1 MFMRNRLARKM
12 AAEMRGATCAG
23 TQTSKAPT
31 LSGPSVTNHYSVFW
45 GQHCSWLSTIYFSF
59 HASHKARVFRECEN
73 KNMKIFT
80 SVASIWYVEDSKIDF
95 KNENTAHGNR
105 LLLFYKSKIIEIEKD
120 EYFSDN
126 CKKYSHCSTNS
137 KPNSAYCSS
146 SNSHCEIINDG
157 RK

>member
-1 MFMRNRLARKM
+1 M
-12 AAEMRGATCAG
+12 AITFLFYTAKKSEAVETGCNNVLGAT
-23 TQTSKAPT
+23 
-31 LSGPSVTNHYSVFW
+31 LFLVVNN
-45 GQHCSWLSTIYFSF
+45 IYLTF

-73 KNMKIFT
+73 KNMKIFA
-80 SVASIWYVEDSKIDF
+80 SVASIWYVEDSKLDF
-95 KNENTAHGNR
+95 INENTAHGNR

-146 SNSHCEIINDG
+146 TNSHCE
-157 RK
+157 

>member
-1 MFMRNRLARKM
+1 MKDKHLEWRQLFYFTQLKNQKLSKRD
-12 AAEMRGATCAG
+12 ATM
-23 TQTSKAPT
+23 
-31 LSGPSVTNHYSVFW
+31 FW
-45 GQHCSWLSTIYFSF
+45 GQHCSWLSTIYFPF

-146 SNSHCEIINDG
+146 TNSHCLINNITEWQLEAELYSVI
-157 RK
+157 

>member
-1 MFMRNRLARKM
+1 MFIFHN
-12 AAEMRGATCAG
+12 
-23 TQTSKAPT
+23 
-31 LSGPSVTNHYSVFW
+31 
-45 GQHCSWLSTIYFSF
+45 FSPWQVIKRVSPF
-59 HASHKARVFRECEN
+59 HASHKTRVFRECEN

-80 SVASIWYVEDSKIDF
+80 SVASTWYVEDSKIDF

-120 EYFSDN
+120 ECFSNN

-146 SNSHCEIINDG
+146 TNSHCETINCCQYTNILLVFLTNDSDNL
-157 RK
+157 KVY

>member
-1 MFMRNRLARKM
+1 MK
-12 AAEMRGATCAG
+12 RGATM
-23 TQTSKAPT
+23 
-31 LSGPSVTNHYSVFW
+31 FW
-45 GQHCSWLSTIYFSF
+45 GQHCSWLSTIYFPF

-146 SNSHCEIINDG
+146 TNSHCVIIYTREMRSIMG
-157 RK
+157 RARAGYDDINSA

>member
-1 MFMRNRLARKM
+1 M
-12 AAEMRGATCAG
+12 
-23 TQTSKAPT
+23 
-31 LSGPSVTNHYSVFW
+31 FW
-45 GQHCSWLSTIYFSF
+45 GKHCSWLSTIYFPF

-105 LLLFYKSKIIEIEKD
+105 LLLFYKSKIIEIEKG

-146 SNSHCEIINDG
+146 TNSHCVIYFDTVCEF
-157 RK
+157 RSLAEEHAKYTATR

>member
-1 MFMRNRLARKM
+1 MQQCFGGNIVP
-12 AAEMRGATCAG
+12 GC
-23 TQTSKAPT
+23 
-31 LSGPSVTNHYSVFW
+31 H
-45 GQHCSWLSTIYFSF
+45 LSTIYFPF

-80 SVASIWYVEDSKIDF
+80 SVASTWYVEDSKIDF
-95 KNENTAHGNR
+95 KNENAAHGNR

-146 SNSHCEIINDG
+146 TNSHCVFYIQVLIDLLIMTRFILHGRSRYGRIINQMG
-157 RK
+157 SFLLSHRR

>member
-1 MFMRNRLARKM
+1 M
-12 AAEMRGATCAG
+12 
-23 TQTSKAPT
+23 
-31 LSGPSVTNHYSVFW
+31 FW

-146 SNSHCEIINDG
+146 TNSHCVNIFFKLKPSSNVRHIVAEMFVSPTSENIG
-157 RK
+157 FTAETKFAS

>member
-1 MFMRNRLARKM
+1 MFIFHN
-12 AAEMRGATCAG
+12 
-23 TQTSKAPT
+23 
-31 LSGPSVTNHYSVFW
+31 
-45 GQHCSWLSTIYFSF
+45 FSPWQVIKRVSPF
-59 HASHKARVFRECEN
+59 HASHKARVFRESEN

-80 SVASIWYVEDSKIDF
+80 SVASTWYVEDSKIDF

-120 EYFSDN
+120 EYFSNN

-146 SNSHCEIINDG
+146 TNSHCVTFYKTLKTFESIVVTNEIVNYSKIFGNDNIFILIFWYACVLG
-157 RK
+157 CSC

>member
-1 MFMRNRLARKM
+1 MQQCFGGNIVP
-12 AAEMRGATCAG
+12 GC
-23 TQTSKAPT
+23 
-31 LSGPSVTNHYSVFW
+31 H
-45 GQHCSWLSTIYFSF
+45 LSTIYFPF

-146 SNSHCEIINDG
+146 TNSHCVQKMPCCHHCRAARLREIPN
-157 RK
+157 R